1 MRYAFDHHGSQPCQ
15 RNGQDQATNLR
26 VVQRIEARLAVDQQV
41 VHIDQPIHWPD
52 RHRFLMGLEEDQS
65 DRM

>member
-1 MRYAFDHHGSQPCQ
+1 MRYGFGHHGIQPCQ
-15 RNGQDQATNLR
+15 RTEQDQATNSR
-26 VVQRIEARLAVDQQV
+26 GVRRAEERQAVDRPV

>member
-1 MRYAFDHHGSQPCQ
+1 MRYAFDHHGIQPCQ
-15 RNGQDQATNLR
+15 RTEQDQATNSR
-26 VVQRIEARLAVDQQV
+26 VVRRAEERQAVDRRV

-52 RHRFLMGLEEDQS
+52 RNRFLMGLEEDQS

>member
-1 MRYAFDHHGSQPCQ
+1 MRYAFDHRGIQPCQ
-15 RNGQDQATNLR
+15 RTEQDQATNSR
-26 VVQRIEARLAVDQQV
+26 VVRRAEEWQAVDRRV

-52 RHRFLMGLEEDQS
+52 KHRFPMGLEEDQS